1 MTRTSPMF
9 VHVGLLGVVLIVL
22 LIGGEATLGSWGM
35 VPVRPL
41 SLFLLAAI
49 MTHGASN
56 LLPRGQTAARA
67 GAWGILAASTLVF
80 EPLLRAPVVAPILV
94 LGAVDIVVH
103 RRGLDAGE
111 GPAGARGQAIAGVT
125 TVLMLV
131 LVAVLTV
138 ISRDGLVLVRLAG
151 TVFVAWFIVSAIAL
165 RPGLQSPVV
174 LLGAS
179 GLVSVAFL
187 FLAAPVLPYGP
198 VLAYLVL
205 VSSMALAV
213 IASVSLGVQAAWGAG
228 HVRHEQTVEVL
239 PDPALSSLS
248 ARMERFVASGRGEEA
263 LSVRVEEALG
273 VKEGGGLLGRAV
285 RAQAGD
291 QDPSVETR
299 EEALVRLVRGRGDA
313 FGDGEVR

>member
-9 VHVGLLGVVLIVL
+9 VHVGLLGVVFIVL
-22 LIGGEATLGSWGM
+22 LIGGQATLGSWGM
-35 VPVRPL
+35 VPVRSL

-49 MTHGASN
+49 VTHGASN

-67 GAWGILAASTLVF
+67 GAWGILVASTLFF
-80 EPLLRAPVVAPILV
+80 EPLLRAPVVVPILV
-94 LGAVDIVVH
+94 LGTVDVAVH
-103 RRGLDAGE
+103 RRGLDVGE
-111 GPAGARGQAIAGVT
+111 VPAGARGQAIAGVT
-125 TVLMLV
+125 TVVMLV
-131 LVAVLTV
+131 LIAVLMV
-138 ISRDGLVLVRLAG
+138 ISRDGLVLARLGGA
-151 TVFVAWFIVSAIAL
+151 VVVAWLLVSVIAL
-165 RPGLQSPVV
+165 RPGLRSPLV

-205 VSSMALAV
+205 VGSMALAV
-213 IASVSLGVQAAWGAG
+213 FASVSVGVQAAWGAG

-248 ARMERFVASGRGEEA
+248 ARVERFVASGRGGEA

-273 VKEGGGLLGRAV
+273 VQEGGRLLGRAV

-291 QDPSVETR
+291 QDPSVEHR
-299 EEALVRLVRGRGDA
+299 EEALVRLLRGRGDA